1 MTEAED
7 FVKEAPEAQDGIK
20 VISLTDLPGGNPT
33 MVYLIVLL
41 AVLARFIPHLPNF
54 SPVFGALLFGG
65 ANLRKRD
72 SIWFPLVLL
81 GASDFVLTHVIY
93 RMSIGW
99 AELFQIAAFAA
110 MTMMGWLL
118 RPRVTLGRFSFACVA
133 GPTAFYLLSNFGVW
147 LGWHTYLPT
156 WAGLVQCYVAG
167 IPFYGYS
174 LGSTFLF
181 AGVLFGLYEF
191 YRPRQAHNVRT
202 QARTS

>member
-1 MTEAED
+1 
-7 FVKEAPEAQDGIK
+7 
-20 VISLTDLPGGNPT
+20 

-41 AVLARFIPHLPNF
+41 AVLARFIPHIPNF
-54 SPVFGALLFGG
+54 SPVYGALLFGG
-65 ANLRKRD
+65 AHLRKRD

-81 GASDFVLTHVIY
+81 GASDFVLTTVIY

-99 AELFQIAAFAA
+99 AELIQIAAFAA
-110 MTMMGWLL
+110 IAMIGWLL
-118 RPRVTLGRFSFACVA
+118 RPKVTLRRFLFACVT
-133 GPTAFYLLSNFGVW
+133 GPAAFYLISNFGVW
-147 LGWHTYLPT
+147 LGWHTYPLT

-167 IPFYGYS
+167 IPYYGYS

-191 YRPRQAHNVRT
+191 YRMRHLHSANT